1 MVNFEKTSSASV
13 FIAKCTLKVGLFQQ
27 NYGTRHTSPVR
38 DHSSL
43 QMWPND
49 RPHSSAH
56 RLEQIMR
63 DGSKPAMVFAKLG
76 RFHDPTR
83 RKLII
88 SGAPT
93 RIHSFCSLVGGGSGE
108 NIFATCQFVAVRSR
122 EATQNP
128 QNLLWWTVKV
138 LFYWR
143 IVQINVCRYTSFQYS
158 SNRNLSEK
166 SCGPISAHSPSAFQ
180 NTRFSGPLGTP
191 YWHRHV
197 DLSDFSS
204 YDGKFGG
211 V

>member
-1 MVNFEKTSSASV
+1 
-13 FIAKCTLKVGLFQQ
+13 
-27 NYGTRHTSPVR
+27 
-38 DHSSL
+38 
-43 QMWPND
+43 
-49 RPHSSAH
+49 
-56 RLEQIMR
+56 MR

-180 NTRFSGPLGTP
+180 NTQFSGPL
-191 YWHRHV
+191 R
-197 DLSDFSS
+197 DLAPALAASGCLAGRPPAGASS
-204 YDGKFGG
+204 YPVRRRSRADILCSFSLVVGMLS
-211 V
+211 